1 MKQPDPRPG
10 KWQLFRI
17 WTSIGLQ
24 SFGGGSSTIFQIQ
37 QEFIEKHGWMTME
50 DFSLF
55 WNLCLFTPGINII
68 ALTILIGRKLGGVPG
83 IAVSLIGLLLPSATI
98 TCLLAAGFKLIQN
111 RPEVQAILRGVI
123 PATAGVMFVVAT
135 RFARPLLTLARKEG
149 WVRSIASAVI
159 VLACV
164 AALIMLQLSVILVL
178 ICSAVAGAIIFT
190 SWHTP
195 QYALAETS
203 PSATRSTT
211 SERDNEADATH
222 TADMRGEKR

>member
-1 MKQPDPRPG
+1 MKQPDPMPG
-10 KWQLFRI
+10 VWQLFRI

-68 ALTILIGRKLGGVPG
+68 ALTILIGRKLGGIPG
-83 IAVSLIGLLLPSATI
+83 IAASLIGLLLPSATI
-98 TCLLAAGFKLIQN
+98 TCLLAVGFKLIEN

-135 RFARPLLTLARKEG
+135 RFAHPLLTQARKEG
-149 WVRSIASAVI
+149 WARSVACAII
-159 VLACV
+159 VLAC
-164 AALIMLQLSVILVL
+164 ATALIILKLSVILVL
-178 ICSAVAGAIIFT
+178 VCAAVTGAIIFT
-190 SWHTP
+190 SWRTP
-195 QYALAETS
+195 HYALAESS
-203 PSATRSTT
+203 PSPAPSISQQRS
-211 SERDNEADATH
+211 DEAAAPH
-222 TADMRGEKR
+222 TADGRGEKH

>member
-1 MKQPDPRPG
+1 MKQADPRPG

-24 SFGGGSSTIFQIQ
+24 SFGGGSSTIFLIQ

-68 ALTILIGRKLGGVPG
+68 ALTVLIGRKLGGTPG
-83 IAVSLIGLLLPSATI
+83 IVASLIGLLLPSATI
-98 TCLLAAGFKLIQN
+98 TCLLAAGFKLIES

-135 RFARPLLTLARKEG
+135 RFARPLLTQARKEG
-149 WVRSIASAVI
+149 WGRSVASALI
-159 VLACV
+159 VLACTI
-164 AALIMLQLSVILVL
+164 ALIILKLSVILVL
-178 ICSAVAGAIIFT
+178 IGAAVTGAIIFT
-190 SWHTP
+190 SWPPP
-195 QYALAETS
+195 QYALSASKS
-203 PSATRSTT
+203 PPSLSMTQERS
-211 SERDNEADATH
+211 DKAAATH
-222 TADMRGEKR
+222 TTDSRGEKH